1 MSKEY
6 TFNPGD
12 FVVYPAHGLGQIT
25 DIEQTEVAGQKL
37 ELIAVNFNKDK
48 LTLRIPMPNA
58 KKTGLRQIVTSAAMD
73 EAVRTLKG
81 KAKIKRVQWGK
92 RSQEYMAKIN
102 SGDVVSVAE
111 VLRDL
116 YKDPE
121 KAEQTYSERQIYE
134 QAMNRFV
141 AEYAVV
147 KKINEADAI
156 SKLETILQTKNIAV
170 A

>member
-1 MSKEY
+1 MSKDY

-12 FVVYPAHGLGQIT
+12 FVVYPAHGVGQVT

-58 KKTGLRQIVTSAAMD
+58 RKTGLRQIVTPAAMD
-73 EAVRTLKG
+73 EAIHTLKG
-81 KAKIKRVQWGK
+81 KAKIKRAQWGK
-92 RSQEYMAKIN
+92 RSQEYMSKIN
-102 SGDVVSVAE
+102 SGDPILVAE

-134 QAMNRFV
+134 QAMARLV
-141 AEYAVV
+141 SEYAVV
-147 KKINEADAI
+147 KKIKEEEAI
-156 SKLETILQTKNIAV
+156 SKLENILHTKSIAI